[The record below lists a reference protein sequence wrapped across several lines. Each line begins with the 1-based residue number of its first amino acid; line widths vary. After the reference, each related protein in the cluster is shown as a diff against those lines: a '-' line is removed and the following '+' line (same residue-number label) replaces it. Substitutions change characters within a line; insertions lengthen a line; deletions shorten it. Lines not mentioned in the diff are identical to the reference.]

1 MGQGQKYPWLETG
14 NNILDN
20 IGQKSFRLLKKIK
33 DPKFEIDRLEI
44 YSLSLFIGSR
54 DFQILITDSET
65 NHCILLE
72 DYVFDPTI
80 EEKDKFDVIKF
91 IFDDHHLL
99 LANFW
104 KKINLIIK
112 NKSFSFIPKHLF
124 EEDKISSYLGINASF
139 DPMQDEL
146 MLTYHKTLD
155 FVNVF
160 PVQKSI
166 VQLISKVYP
175 DRRVNYMHQSSSLIN
190 GLISM
195 NVKGEK
201 NIIIYLDRFGL
212 HILIAQDK
220 KLVFYNQYVIKK
232 FDDYIKYIKMV
243 AQELHFDLETDKISL
258 YGYLGKNTPHFNEL
272 KKTMPKIIHG
282 NRPKNLNFGY
292 VFDEVMEHQYFDL
305 FSTETLRI

>member
-1 MGQGQKYPWLETG
+1 
-14 NNILDN
+14 LDN

-80 EEKDKFDVIKF
+80 EEQDKFDVIKF

-104 KKINLIIK
+104 KKINLIT
-112 NKSFSFIPKHLF
+112 KSKAFSFVPKNLF
-124 EEDKISSYLGINASF
+124 EVDRIASYLGMNATF
-139 DPMQDEL
+139 DPTQEEL
-146 MLTYHKTLD
+146 MLTYHKKLD

-160 PVQKSI
+160 SVNKSI
-166 VQLISKVYP
+166 VGLISKVYP
-175 DRRVNYMHQSSSLIN
+175 DRRVNYIHQSSSLIN
-190 GLISM
+190 GVIAI
-195 NVKGEK
+195 NENGEK
-201 NIIIYLDRFGL
+201 EIIIYLDRFGM
-212 HILIAQDK
+212 HILIAEDN
-220 KLVFYNQYVIKK
+220 KLVFYNQYSIKK
-232 FDDYIKYIKMV
+232 FDDYIKFIKMV
-243 AQELHFDLETDKISL
+243 AKEFDFDLEEVKIRL

-272 KKTMPKIIHG
+272 KKTMPQLILG
-282 NRPKNLNFGY
+282 NRPNNLNFGY

-305 FSTETLRI
+305 FSTETFRI